1 MAKNTLTTAF
11 DQTEE
16 ALKHPIPV
24 RAYKDRIFRMI
35 FKEKR
40 ALLALYNAMNDTAYQ
55 DPEELVITTLESAIY
70 LGMKNDVSF
79 MICDRLFLYE
89 HQSTKNPN
97 MPLRNLLYVADLYSV
112 LTKDMFLYGEL
123 PVAIP
128 EPRFVVFYNGEQKM
142 EERAVLRLSD
152 LYRPRT
158 EHPYLELETLVLNIN
173 KGYNAELMEKC
184 RELHD
189 YSVFVALVREKR
201 KNGRNLKHAV
211 NEAIDECIHQDIMA
225 DFLRRNRAEVVKMS
239 IYEYDEEK
247 NYKML
252 QEQYWNMGHERGKS
266 EGIAQGR
273 AEGMAQGMARG
284 RAEGELKAAIRLI
297 LIKIKKQQSP
307 EQIAD
312 YLELDLSF
320 VKTICQVAAPMA
332 PDYDL
337 DKIYEKYHSIK

>member
-11 DQTEE
+11 YQTEKN
-16 ALKHPIPV
+16 LKHPIPV

-55 DPEELVITTLESAIY
+55 DPEELVITTLENAIY
-70 LGMKNDVSF
+70 LGMK
-79 MICDRLFLYE
+79 
-89 HQSTKNPN
+89 
-97 MPLRNLLYVADLYSV
+97 
-112 LTKDMFLYGEL
+112 L
-123 PVAIP
+123 PAAIP

-142 EERAVLRLSD
+142 EERSVLRLSD

-189 YSVFVALVREKR
+189 YSAFVALVREKR
-201 KNGRNLKHAV
+201 KNGMNLKHAV

-252 QEQYWNMGHERGKS
+252 QEQY
-266 EGIAQGR
+266 
-273 AEGMAQGMARG
+273 
-284 RAEGELKAAIRLI
+284 
-297 LIKIKKQQSP
+297 
-307 EQIAD
+307 
-312 YLELDLSF
+312 
-320 VKTICQVAAPMA
+320 V
-332 PDYDL
+332 
-337 DKIYEKYHSIK
+337 